1 MRARLARSGAL
12 TRALGRQ
19 GRLAVSAAVAVLL
32 VAGCTSGADEDQ
44 GDESRQ
50 LPPEARQVDDDDR
63 APAFPRR
70 TGERVLVETGGEG
83 VNAWE
88 VHAQPSE
95 LGLCLQILVPER
107 GRELSC
113 DFEVPQL
120 RDIGQM
126 AFVDDRDGSSFQVV
140 AGPVV
145 DYAMTVRLKFAR
157 GEAVDV
163 APVEPMPRSGQ
174 DFYAVDV
181 SGRGPLTAV
190 IALDRAG
197 RIIQRLTPTTQ

>member
-1 MRARLARSGAL
+1 MCARHARSGVL
-12 TRALGRQ
+12 TRPVERR
-19 GRLAVSAAVAVLL
+19 GRLVASATAVVLL
-32 VAGCTSGADEDQ
+32 VTGCTSGADQDH
-44 GDESRQ
+44 GESRQ
-50 LPPEARQVDDDDR
+50 PPAEARQVHDDDR

-70 TGERVLVETGGEG
+70 TGQRVLVETGGEG
-83 VNAWE
+83 VDAWE

-126 AFVDDRDGSSFQVV
+126 AFADDRDGSSFQVV

-145 DYAMTVRLKFAR
+145 DYAATVRLKFAR
-157 GEAVDV
+157 GAAVEV

-181 SGRGPLTAV
+181 SGRGPVTAV

-197 RIIQRLTPTTQ
+197 RIIQRLRAATP